1 MNIGKKDSCYAL
13 SVVDKFVKKR
23 RRAEEKQFEN
33 LYSPLKCNY
42 DTMDED
48 DNNGMAAVLSAYG
61 AVITTASRRHGRSR
75 RSAIDR
81 EQQKETFPLRN
92 GNTGASL
99 TSWGEGASLALV
111 GHPSGDGVTIK
122 MLYGVNVL
130 HLPASHPIFSYWLKL
145 NLNELWL
152 YYQKHVNQIILNRT
166 TLSSLA
172 LPIFEAFVR
181 ILLIPNLSLNQTLL
195 TFLLCVRQTW
205 MTQFILA
212 ISP

>member
-81 EQQKETFPLRN
+81 EQQK
-92 GNTGASL
+92 
-99 TSWGEGASLALV
+99 
-111 GHPSGDGVTIK
+111 VTCTLDI
-122 MLYGVNVL
+122 V
-130 HLPASHPIFSYWLKL
+130 HLS
-145 NLNELWL
+145 
-152 YYQKHVNQIILNRT
+152 T
-166 TLSSLA
+166 
-172 LPIFEAFVR
+172 
-181 ILLIPNLSLNQTLL
+181 
-195 TFLLCVRQTW
+195 TFLQHMIIHNHKSCVFANE
-205 MTQFILA
+205 M
-212 ISP
+212 